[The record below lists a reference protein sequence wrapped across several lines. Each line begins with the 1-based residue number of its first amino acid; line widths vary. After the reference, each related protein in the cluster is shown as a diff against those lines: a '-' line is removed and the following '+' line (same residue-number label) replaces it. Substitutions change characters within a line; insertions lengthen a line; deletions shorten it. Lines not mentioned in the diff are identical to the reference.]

1 MARKPIPLRLTAAA
15 ATRAIRERAQDS
27 ANVVLTFHAQ
37 DRMQERDVSA
47 AEVFRILREGQ
58 VFGDPVREAGGDW
71 KAEIEKRLPGRR
83 DAAVVT
89 VIRAGG
95 SLVVVTVM
103 WRDLA

>member
-1 MARKPIPLRLTAAA
+1 MARKPTHLRLTAAA
-15 ATRAIRERAQDS
+15 ATTAIRERSMDS

-37 DRMQERDVSA
+37 DRMQERDISA

-58 VFGDPVREAGGDW
+58 VHEAPVREDGGDW

>member
-1 MARKPIPLRLTAAA
+1 MARKLVHLRLTAAA
-15 ATRAIRERAQDS
+15 ATTAIRNRAQDS

-37 DRMQERDVSA
+37 DRMQERDISA
-47 AEVFRILREGQ
+47 AEVFRILREGE